1 MWESGKSGSGRIWK
15 FQIRCTR
22 KIDAE
27 SAGQAMVNTW
37 DEYGMDEEAP
47 FPDVDTDNDVI
58 VPEAQIQLNVNQQ
71 LYLDG
76 SRWWH

>member
-1 MWESGKSGSGRIWK
+1 
-15 FQIRCTR
+15 
-22 KIDAE
+22 
-27 SAGQAMVNTW
+27 
-37 DEYGMDEEAP
+37 
-47 FPDVDTDNDVI
+47 VDTDNDVI